1 MVWLALPDRVVAI
14 DDDFGYLRS
23 IQQTWEHG
31 RPWTHGFLVPFA
43 ATTSALVCAVFGLT
57 GSMSFAIHSHLA
69 ICSLVGCWAGML
81 LLKRAG
87 VTVGVAGVTMMII
100 FTAPSVMFMELM
112 FTSVS
117 LYWACLW
124 VCAWAACTRRW
135 WLFIL
140 AFFLAIGTR
149 QSALLWLALP
159 GWVVFQEFWKAG
171 GRIQKIDW
179 AVVRGP
185 LFSGVLG
192 FAAFLAFKLGM
203 NETSAQQHYAKIMAT
218 LPGAGPFVWVGPAF
232 LLCGCGWG
240 GWLMALVRRER
251 PTRMNVA
258 VGLVLA
264 VLAGIL
270 AVQAFAILN
279 HSHHLM
285 RDPWANPLI
294 ALSGAVGG
302 WGLVFLRRVWLPAL
316 MAGLAGMIPQWLYVS
331 GFDYY
336 YTESFFWG
344 FIAAVVGLAV
354 EKFPRVGPM
363 LPLMC
368 RAMIAVVAVAL
379 LTWHGRCWV
388 RHKLMQDYVSAYC
401 ELYEAATREGL
412 LKTDEIGTAPFGY
425 VGWRLEPSYT
435 ASGGT
440 DPGAFNQLL
449 QGWDGNDGIGV
460 IAEYPKQI
468 KNYREW
474 LPSKNNAA
482 LRAQP
487 SSTLLKEIK
496 APVLWFYTARFQ
508 LKKLPIET
516 PRPQPIRI
524 DPSQKGYHPFPIND
538 EEWRELLLHGSV
550 TIPQPTV
557 KLPSP

>member
-1 MVWLALPDRVVAI
+1 
-14 DDDFGYLRS
+14 
-23 IQQTWEHG
+23 
-31 RPWTHGFLVPFA
+31 
-43 ATTSALVCAVFGLT
+43 
-57 GSMSFAIHSHLA
+57 
-69 ICSLVGCWAGML
+69 
-81 LLKRAG
+81 
-87 VTVGVAGVTMMII
+87 
-100 FTAPSVMFMELM
+100 
-112 FTSVS
+112 
-117 LYWACLW
+117 
-124 VCAWAACTRRW
+124 
-135 WLFIL
+135 
-140 AFFLAIGTR
+140 
-149 QSALLWLALP
+149 
-159 GWVVFQEFWKAG
+159 
-171 GRIQKIDW
+171 
-179 AVVRGP
+179 
-185 LFSGVLG
+185 
-192 FAAFLAFKLGM
+192 
-203 NETSAQQHYAKIMAT
+203 
-218 LPGAGPFVWVGPAF
+218 
-232 LLCGCGWG
+232 
-240 GWLMALVRRER
+240 
-251 PTRMNVA
+251 
-258 VGLVLA
+258 
-264 VLAGIL
+264 
-270 AVQAFAILN
+270 
-279 HSHHLM
+279 
-285 RDPWANPLI
+285 
-294 ALSGAVGG
+294 
-302 WGLVFLRRVWLPAL
+302 

-460 IAEYPKQI
+460 IAEYPKPI

-508 LKKLPIET
+508 LKKVPIET
-516 PRPQPIRI
+516 PRLQPIHI

-550 TIPQPTV
+550 TIPQATV